1 MLLKKLLLPKE
12 ILGPEFPLI
21 SRIRNEYM
29 KDVLVKVKPSELS
42 IHHTKEQIKRIETSF
57 QSISNFRAIRVSYLI
72 D

>member
-1 MLLKKLLLPKE
+1 
-12 ILGPEFPLI
+12 
-21 SRIRNEYM
+21 M